1 MGFFFG
7 GVSSRSMGIKSYLRQ
22 WELMPGL
29 ENQFLTLPGR
39 NGGLDLGSTLG
50 MRTIRL
56 EAGFLPQASVSNL
69 SDKIDTLTAWLL
81 PEKGAK
87 RLVLDEFPDRYF
99 LARVSENLMLTRV
112 LRRMGSFELTFLAPD
127 PFAYALEDE
136 TAFYKESGAFRFTR
150 QKGNTSSSPI
160 LRVKAAFAE
169 SNRPRLS
176 LTINHE
182 TMVLSGIAP
191 SDSILEI
198 DCGMQTVRLLNSEG
212 MLIENGMPL
221 LEEPVFPELLMG
233 ENTVSIK
240 AERLHSFEVSLH
252 ACSRWR

>member
-1 MGFFFG
+1 MGFLFD

-39 NGGLDLGSTLG
+39 DGGLDLGSTLG

-69 SDKIDTLTAWLL
+69 SDKIDTLTAWLS

-112 LRRMGSFELTFLAPD
+112 LRMMGSFELTFLAPD

-136 TAFYKESGAFRFTR
+136 TAVYTEPGTFRFTR
-150 QKGNTSSSPI
+150 QKGNSSSSPI
-160 LRVKAAFAE
+160 LRVKATFTE
-169 SNRPRLS
+169 SNRPRLL

-182 TMVLSGIAP
+182 TLVLSGIAP
-191 SDSILEI
+191 SGSILEI
-198 DCGMQTVRLLNSEG
+198 DCGMQTVRLLNSRGE
-212 MLIENGMPL
+212 LIGNGMPL
-221 LEEPVFPELLMG
+221 LEEPVFPTLLMG

-240 AERLHSFEVSLH
+240 AERFDSFEVSLH